1 MSSSASVKPLS
12 EFHRRLTRIQAIE
25 RDPALAHA
33 DKVLCS
39 TDLGYW
45 VENWGWMTNPKA
57 DNPAD
62 REVPVRLWP
71 EQRRLLEWFQ
81 FLWDRALPGLLV
93 KSREIGASW
102 LALHFIYHRWRF
114 EEGFSALLGSRLER
128 YVDDRTEAS
137 LFGKLWYIHSRQP
150 RHLRIEADRSHL
162 IISSLANSSAISG
175 ESTNENFGRAGRHG
189 IILLDE
195 YAFTPPRIAAQIW
208 KARESTARTTFAVTT
223 PGGKAHKS
231 FELYQSLPR
240 EQVLELGW
248 QTDPTRGTDF
258 RERNIRSGL
267 TAEEFEQEYNLQFG
281 VARVG
286 LIWTHQR
293 DVLVYTDEDSRWKSI
308 QHSANALYH
317 VGGWDFGTGESFLVC
332 LHALVDYSVGREK
345 PRIWLDK
352 EFVFRRTEW
361 RVAAATVLDGTKAS
375 KGRTAHFGD
384 PAGTAA
390 ESDQKSWE
398 SNLRSGGI
406 PLSCLDAWFNTR
418 DGIEW
423 TLREVQNMIDEER
436 LLVHHSCRQVLD
448 CIGSWKRAVDDSVN
462 PDFLDKAYIPPR
474 KDVYSHTGDA
484 LRYLVGGVL
493 RFAVKR
499 PVNHEAR
506 RDDDDGVLES
516 YSAEI
521 ARALSGR

>member
-1 MSSSASVKPLS
+1 MANPAS
-12 EFHRRLTRIQAIE
+12 EFHRRLTRLQAIE
-25 RDPALAHA
+25 ADPAILQA
-33 DKVLCS
+33 DRVLCAS
-39 TDLGYW
+39 DVTYW
-45 VENWGWMTNPKA
+45 IENWGWMTNPKA
-57 DNPAD
+57 DDPAE
-62 REVPVRLWP
+62 REVPIRLWP
-71 EQRRLLEWFQ
+71 AQRQLLTWFQ
-81 FLWDRALPGLLV
+81 YLWDHSLPGLLV

-114 EEGFSALLGSRLER
+114 EPYFSALLGSRLER
-128 YVDDRTEAS
+128 YVDDHTASS
-137 LFGKLWYIHSRQP
+137 LFGKLWYIRSRQP
-150 RHLRIEADRSHL
+150 KHLLLPADRSHL
-162 IISSLANSSAISG
+162 LLNSPTNSSTISG
-175 ESTNENFGRAGRHG
+175 ESTNENFGRAGRQG

-195 YAFTPPRIAAQIW
+195 FAFVPPRIAAAIW

-223 PGGKAHKS
+223 PGPKAHKS
-231 FELYQSLPR
+231 YELYESLPR

-248 QTDPTRGTDF
+248 QSDPTRGADF
-258 RERNIRSGL
+258 RERKIRSGL
-267 TAEEFEQEYNLQFG
+267 SAEEFEQEYNLRFG
-281 VARVG
+281 IARVG

-293 DVLVYTDEDSRWKSI
+293 DVLVYHDDDSRWKSI
-308 QHSANALYH
+308 ANTAHALYH

-332 LHALVDYSVGREK
+332 LHALVDYSVGRDK
-345 PRIWLDK
+345 PRVWLDK

-361 RVAAATVLDGTKAS
+361 RVAAATVLDGTKES
-375 KGRTAHFGD
+375 KGRSAHFGD

-406 PLSCLDAWFNTR
+406 PLFCLDPWFNTR

-423 TLREVQNMIDEER
+423 TLREVQNMIDDER
-436 LLVHHSCRQVLD
+436 LLIHRSCKQVLE
-448 CIGSWKRAVDDSVN
+448 CIASWKRAVDDSVN

-499 PVNHEAR
+499 PVDPSKR
-506 RDDDDGVLES
+506 RDEAEEDDVS
-516 YSAEI
+516 TYSGQI
-521 ARALSGR
+521 ARAMGGR